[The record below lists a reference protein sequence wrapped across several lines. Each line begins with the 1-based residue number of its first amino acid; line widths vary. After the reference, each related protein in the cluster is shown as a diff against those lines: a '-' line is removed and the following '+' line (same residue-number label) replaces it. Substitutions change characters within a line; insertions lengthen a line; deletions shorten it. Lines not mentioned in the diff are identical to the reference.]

1 MSDISTVSCPFK
13 LIGYCLLSDCKG
25 KMKLPNKRKEVI
37 SMSIFN
43 QNGGA
48 LMAQSNSQQ
57 LGKNIA
63 ALRKEKGMTQEEL
76 AQKLGVSPQAVSKWE
91 NLTSCP
97 DIALLPDIAEIFG
110 VTVDELLRSNV
121 QAVSKEQRKSSN
133 IKKKLHIIVTQPNQ
147 KENVNVTL
155 PIGIVGIGLNIG
167 EKFGLPKEVADSVSE
182 AIDQNKFGEIV
193 TVNGDHGETVRVI
206 IE

>member
-1 MSDISTVSCPFK
+1 
-13 LIGYCLLSDCKG
+13 
-25 KMKLPNKRKEVI
+25 
-37 SMSIFN
+37 MSIFN

-48 LMAQSNSQQ
+48 LMAQNNNSQQ

-63 ALRKEKGMTQEEL
+63 VLRKEKGMTQEEL

-110 VTVDELLRSNV
+110 VTVDALLRSDV
-121 QAVSKEQRKSSN
+121 QTVPKDLPKGSN

-147 KENVNVTL
+147 KENVNVTI
-155 PIGIVGIGLNIG
+155 PMTIVGVGLNIG
-167 EKFGLPKEVADSVSE
+167 EKFGLPKEVADAISE
-182 AIDQNKFGEIV
+182 AVNQNKFGEIV
-193 TVNGDHGETVRVI
+193 KVNGDHGETVRII

>member
-1 MSDISTVSCPFK
+1 
-13 LIGYCLLSDCKG
+13 
-25 KMKLPNKRKEVI
+25 
-37 SMSIFN
+37 MSIFN

-48 LMAQSNSQQ
+48 LMAQNNSQQ

-76 AQKLGVSPQAVSKWE
+76 AQMLGVSPQAVSKWE

-110 VTVDELLRSNV
+110 VTVDELLRSDV
-121 QAVSKEQRKSSN
+121 QAVPKEQRKCSN
-133 IKKKLHIIVTQPNQ
+133 IKKKLRVIVTQPNQ
-147 KENVNVTL
+147 KESVNVTI
-155 PIGIVGIGLNIG
+155 PMTIVGIGLNIG
-167 EKFGLPKEVADSVSE
+167 EKFGLPKEVSDAVSE

-193 TVNGDHGETVRVI
+193 SVNGDHGETVRVI

>member
-1 MSDISTVSCPFK
+1 
-13 LIGYCLLSDCKG
+13 
-25 KMKLPNKRKEVI
+25 
-37 SMSIFN
+37 MSIFN

-63 ALRKEKGMTQEEL
+63 ALRKEKSMTQEEL
-76 AQKLGVSPQAVSKWE
+76 AQRLGVSPQAVSKWE

-121 QAVSKEQRKSSN
+121 QAVPKEQRKSSN
-133 IKKKLHIIVTQPNQ
+133 IKKKLRVIVTQPNQ
-147 KENVNVTL
+147 KENVNVAI
-155 PIGIVGIGLNIG
+155 PMSIVGVGLNIG
-167 EKFGLPKEVADSVSE
+167 EKFGLPKEVADAVSE

-193 TVNGDHGETVRVI
+193 TVNGDHGETVQII